1 MIELDMLMVV
11 RFQAG
16 MLSFSFL
23 VLNLFFLL
31 LLCLVNVN
39 NHDAHCCVA
48 ALTVLHV
55 HCLRGAP
62 SPDSLMRVEFVGSNL
77 LYEAR

>member
-1 MIELDMLMVV
+1 MLMVV

-23 VLNLFFLL
+23 VINLFFFL

-39 NHDAHCCVA
+39 NHDAHYCVA
-48 ALTVLHV
+48 ALTGLHV